1 MIDLERDLLAS
12 GSSFRWLHIQSIL
25 LVLRNLIVLSPLC
38 HLIRDHVPQIAKTAF
53 DTVEEGADG
62 EKAPES
68 RVRVCLQKHSRPH
81 PAIII
86 RSINISS
93 SEQGKSESDI
103 SPTTSCICRQTL

>member
-1 MIDLERDLLAS
+1 MKMIDLERDLLAS

-25 LVLRNLIVLSPLC
+25 LVLRSLVVLSPLC

-68 RVRVCLQKHSRPH
+68 RVRVCLQKHSRGAAPRNHH
-81 PAIII
+81 PVDQHLVI
-86 RSINISS
+86 
-93 SEQGKSESDI
+93 G
-103 SPTTSCICRQTL
+103 TRQERV

>member
-25 LVLRNLIVLSPLC
+25 LVPRNLIVLSPLC

-68 RVRVCLQKHSRPH
+68 RVRVCLQKHSRGAAPRNHH
-81 PAIII
+81 PVDQHLVI
-86 RSINISS
+86 
-93 SEQGKSESDI
+93 G
-103 SPTTSCICRQTL
+103 TRQERV